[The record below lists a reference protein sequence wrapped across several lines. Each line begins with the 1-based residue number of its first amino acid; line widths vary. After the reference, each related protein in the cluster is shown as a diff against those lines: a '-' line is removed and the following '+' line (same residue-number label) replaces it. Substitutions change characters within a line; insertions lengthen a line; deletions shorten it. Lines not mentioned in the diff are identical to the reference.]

1 MGVKFGLILNKVR
14 EVPSVF
20 LFHYKIMK
28 NKIHSVLLIDDSIPN
43 NYFHK
48 IILEKSG
55 VALGCTAVN
64 NGQEA
69 LDYLQ
74 SKQDAQERFPELIF
88 VDINMPVI
96 NGWDFVEKFRANH
109 KSVLKEVVMVM
120 LTTSINPDDRE
131 KAERLHVS
139 NYLAKPLTV
148 EVLVDLYDSH
158 FKGRT

>member
-1 MGVKFGLILNKVR
+1 
-14 EVPSVF
+14 
-20 LFHYKIMK
+20 MK